1 MKKKLVVLS
10 LIILFTLTAFSEIKI
25 NKSETSNVT
34 VFNILTDYYSVEIEI
49 NDNKLTR
56 EEYFDKNHNSVLK
69 TDANYKVNLMW
80 TGWQA
85 PDVINNSENPVEYD
99 SSYFTFSK
107 FEINSSSDYKEL
119 KLIFRSR
126 DLTLKSVLYYRF
138 LKSKYYFRKKTGF
151 FRYRKF
157 KRGKHFLRKIYPI
170 YYLSDKKDIVKSGGY
185 GQPIGIISNA
195 KGLFFAI
202 EYPTATNIVKEND
215 NNTIINC
222 FEYIGEKIGEKPVF
236 SDWSVIGITPDKDL
250 KKWFFK
256 YLNDIRVVKL
266 RPYLLYNTWY
276 DLEAPVMVKNKKNI
290 LNEENIFRIYN
301 LFKKIM
307 FEKYNIKLNAFVI
320 DDGWDI
326 YKSDWKIDK
335 NRFPNSMGYI
345 SERLRK
351 DNVNLGI
358 WFGPIGG
365 YSHRGWRIEW
375 MKENGYETV
384 GDELC
389 FGGKNY
395 YELLEKRILD
405 FVKKDKIGYFKWDG
419 FQFSCSEPDHG
430 HPIGIFSR
438 RYILENLIKLSNK
451 TRKLNKNIYLN
462 ITSGTWLSP
471 WWLKIA
477 DQIWMQGY
485 DYGYAGVPSISQ
497 RDMAMT
503 YRDYVL
509 YEDFIKHN
517 LWFPIS
523 NLMTHGII
531 KGDLQNLGG
540 KKEPIDKFTN
550 NVAFYFARGITM
562 YELYITPDLLTENE
576 WDSIAKSIKWA
587 KENFDILSNY
597 TEMIGKN
604 PGEKSPYGFI
614 HFKKD
619 KGIIAIR
626 NPYVNEENIEIELKT
641 EYDLSKNAK
650 ELVVERIYPNHY
662 ILPKL
667 YKTGDKIIIKTLPYE
682 TSIYK
687 LYPLKSAKKP
697 LISGIVYNSKRI
709 NKTSELFLIY
719 NKVGKIKILNNNFIK
734 RIKKQNKHI
743 NSNDLLKLDFKNKNY
758 IKDIKMIQNENKI
771 ILNLNLDKEIL
782 SPEIDIL
789 FEYTTIKQDKDIPPY
804 KIKANDL
811 LKLKIQANNRELE
824 IKTIKNIGW
833 TWYKANIDSN
843 TKRIEISYNNLK
855 KVKGVLK
862 LYLRYLKSEK
872 PIILT
877 IKTRKNI
884 KEESKL
890 PFITNNLDFFFIGKQ
905 IL

>member
-1 MKKKLVVLS
+1 
-10 LIILFTLTAFSEIKI
+10 
-25 NKSETSNVT
+25 
-34 VFNILTDYYSVEIEI
+34 
-49 NDNKLTR
+49 
-56 EEYFDKNHNSVLK
+56 
-69 TDANYKVNLMW
+69 
-80 TGWQA
+80 
-85 PDVINNSENPVEYD
+85 
-99 SSYFTFSK
+99 
-107 FEINSSSDYKEL
+107 
-119 KLIFRSR
+119 
-126 DLTLKSVLYYRF
+126 
-138 LKSKYYFRKKTGF
+138 
-151 FRYRKF
+151 
-157 KRGKHFLRKIYPI
+157 
-170 YYLSDKKDIVKSGGY
+170 
-185 GQPIGIISNA
+185 
-195 KGLFFAI
+195 
-202 EYPTATNIVKEND
+202 
-215 NNTIINC
+215 
-222 FEYIGEKIGEKPVF
+222 
-236 SDWSVIGITPDKDL
+236 
-250 KKWFFK
+250 
-256 YLNDIRVVKL
+256 
-266 RPYLLYNTWY
+266 
-276 DLEAPVMVKNKKNI
+276 MVKNKKNI

-326 YKSDWKIDK
+326 YKSDWRIDK
-335 NRFPNSMGYI
+335 KRFPNSMENI
-345 SERLRK
+345 SKRFRK

-365 YSHRGWRIEW
+365 YSHRDWRIEW
-375 MKENGYETV
+375 MKENGYEIV

-405 FVKKDKIGYFKWDG
+405 FVKRDKIGYFKWDG
-419 FQFSCSEPDHG
+419 FQFSCSEPNHG

-485 DYGYAGVPSISQ
+485 DYGYAGVPSISK

-540 KKEPIDKFTN
+540 EKEPIDKFTN

-576 WDSIAKSIKWA
+576 WNSIAKSIKWA
-587 KENFDILSNY
+587 KENFDILSNH

-604 PGEKSPYGFI
+604 PGEKLPYGFI
-614 HFKKD
+614 HFKND

-626 NPYVNEENIEIELKT
+626 NPYVNEEEIEIELKT
-641 EYDLSKNAK
+641 EYDLLKDAK
-650 ELVVERIYPNHY
+650 DLVVERIYPNHF

-687 LYPLKSAKKP
+687 VYPLKSAKKP
-697 LISGIVYNSKRI
+697 LISGIVFNSKRI
-709 NKTSELFLIY
+709 NKTSEILLVY
-719 NKVGKIKILNNNFIK
+719 DKVGKIKILNNNFIK
-734 RIKKQNKHI
+734 RIKKKNNHI
-743 NSNDLLKLDFKNKNY
+743 NPNDISKLKFEKKNY
-758 IKDIKMIQNENKI
+758 IKDIKMIQKGNKI

-789 FEYTTIKQDKDIPPY
+789 FEYITNKKDKDTPAY
-804 KIKANDL
+804 KIKAKDL
-811 LKLKIQANNRELE
+811 LKLKIQANNRESE
-824 IKTIKNIGW
+824 INTIKNIGW
-833 TWYKANIDSN
+833 TWYKANINSN
-843 TKRIEISYNNLK
+843 TKRIEISYDNLK
-855 KVKGVLK
+855 KVKGTLK
-862 LYLRYLKSEK
+862 IYLRYLKNEK
-872 PIILT
+872 PVILT
-877 IKTRKNI
+877 IKTFKNI
-884 KEESKL
+884 KEEVGL
-890 PFITNNLDFFFIGKQ
+890 PFINNNLNFFFIGKQ
-905 IL
+905 VL